1 MDEVR
6 VNRLIDKY
14 KKNGEQPSEDPFLVM
29 LKNWPLHRSCR
40 DNSNRLLGLEQQ
52 VHVVMWNISIKNI
65 HVHVVLMID
74 SSILLEEHFA
84 CWEI

>member
-1 MDEVR
+1 MTLQVRKQREGDSSKSWNQAMDEVR

-14 KKNGEQPSEDPFLVM
+14 KKNGEQPSEDPFLLM

-52 VHVVMWNISIKNI
+52 VHVM
-65 HVHVVLMID
+65 
-74 SSILLEEHFA
+74 
-84 CWEI
+84 